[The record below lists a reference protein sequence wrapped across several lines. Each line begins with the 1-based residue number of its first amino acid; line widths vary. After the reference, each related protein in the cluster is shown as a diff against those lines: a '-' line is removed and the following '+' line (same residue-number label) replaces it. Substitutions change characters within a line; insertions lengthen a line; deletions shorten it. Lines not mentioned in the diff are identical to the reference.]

1 MEDTW
6 LSLNGINSI
15 IGRGVV
21 IHAGMDDLGKVSLQ
35 SDHISNGGGAVMY
48 TRGRSGLIFLLYI
61 KWITGFIM
69 RFRKYLV
76 CGTILSCPLYGPW
89 LYSVPYTVHASPLDD
104 QENVSDDGDDNL
116 AANDTD
122 PHLNHATNNSICSC
136 IVLREPSPRN
146 THKLNHENMTKY
158 FCELHKIFY
167 QLCGGRLCIH
177 L

>member
-1 MEDTW
+1 MAQYC
-6 LSLNGINSI
+6 
-15 IGRGVV
+15 
-21 IHAGMDDLGKVSLQ
+21 H
-35 SDHISNGGGAVMY
+35 
-48 TRGRSGLIFLLYI
+48 
-61 KWITGFIM
+61 
-69 RFRKYLV
+69 
-76 CGTILSCPLYGPW
+76 
-89 LYSVPYTVHASPLDD
+89 VPYTAHDSVLYTAHASPLDD

-167 QLCGGRLCIH
+167 QLCGRRLCIH